1 MTLSFEW
8 LLEPIDPGTFFAEY
22 YERQPLLISRGDKA
36 RFDRLLS
43 LRAIDHFLATT
54 SPCHPEVFLV
64 DAARKLSAEDYTLAH
79 SDAGCLDLPRAYEL
93 FRAGATISIRRLNE
107 RLPELAGLCRAV
119 EKVFSG
125 HFQTNVYLSPPRAQ
139 GFGTHFDSHDVF
151 VLQVAGSKVWTLYDT
166 AIELPLHGQAFDKER
181 HHPGPPQREV
191 VIGAGDLFYC
201 PRGLYHSA
209 RSTEETSLHVTLGLI
224 GKTWADVLVEA
235 VSAACLASPA
245 FRANLPVGFANADF
259 DATQA
264 RATFRQLLDRFS
276 QAAELDPIL
285 QRFAEDFVTSRRPD
299 LAGTLK
305 ESGQAVALTPETQVT
320 ARPHLIYRLREDGEQ
335 VALLFGSSRLTFPGV
350 AAEPIKFALAG
361 QPFMVRE
368 LPGRLDAAGKAVLVR
383 RLLSEGLLVRSA
395 APPPSSPLPR

>member
-1 MTLSFEW
+1 MLSFEW
-8 LLEPIDPGTFFAEY
+8 LIDPVAPETFFADY
-22 YERQPLLISRGDKA
+22 YERQPLLIRRGDKA
-36 RFDRLLS
+36 RFERLLS
-43 LRAIDHFLATT
+43 LPAIDRFLATS
-54 SPCHPEVFLV
+54 SPCHPDVFLV

-79 SDAGCLDLPRAYEL
+79 SADGSLDLPRAYEL
-93 FRAGATISIRRLNE
+93 FRAGATISVRRLNE

-125 HFQTNVYLSPPRAQ
+125 PFQSNIYLSPPRAQ

-151 VLQVAGSKVWTLYDT
+151 VLQVAGSKLWTLYDT
-166 AIELPLHGQAFDKER
+166 AIELPLHGQAFDKEK

-191 VIGAGDLFYC
+191 EIAAGDLFYC
-201 PRGLYHSA
+201 PRGHYHSA
-209 RSTEETSLHVTLGLI
+209 RATEETSLHITLGLI

-235 VSAACLASPA
+235 VSAACLSSPA

-259 DATQA
+259 DATAA
-264 RATFRQLLDRFS
+264 RATFRALLDRFS

-285 QRFAEDFVTSRRPD
+285 ERFAEDFVTSRRPD

-305 ESGQAVALTPETQVT
+305 EADQGAAVMPQTRVI
-320 ARPHLIYRLREDGEQ
+320 ARPHLIYRLREDGQQ
-335 VALLFGSSRLTFPGV
+335 VTLLFGSSRLTFPVV

-361 QPFMVRE
+361 QPFLVRE

-395 APPPSSPLPR
+395 APPP